1 MIKFDLKFYRKIQYN
16 PSPKRLIMKLSF
28 LPFLAFLLLFSG
40 SVMAQDII
48 MKNNTEAIHCKVR
61 EIGLDEIKYTLP
73 DYPGDV
79 MFAIDKDKISKI
91 IFENGKEMLF
101 EKEMTNPLN
110 YEDNRKNII
119 KVDFLSPLTGNTT
132 FAWEHSLRAGRS
144 YELTLGIIGLGL
156 DNGDR
161 NAGGA
166 FTKFGYKFI
175 KDPDFYLRGMRYAH
189 VLKGSYVKP
198 ELTFGFFSHDTW
210 HYRDY
215 ANDNSSEKSRE
226 NVISGTVQIV
236 LGKQWVFDNAFS
248 IDFFGGIGYGF
259 TTSEAFTP
267 YHYGYSVMDENFP
280 LAFSAGFKI
289 GYLFK

>member
-1 MIKFDLKFYRKIQYN
+1 
-16 PSPKRLIMKLSF
+16 MKPSF
-28 LPFLAFLLLFSG
+28 LSLLVLLLLLSG
-40 SVMAQDII
+40 SVLAQDVI
-48 MKNNTEAIHCKVR
+48 MKKNNDLIHCKIR
-61 EIGLDEIKYTLP
+61 EIGLDEIKYNLP

-79 MFAIDKDKISKI
+79 MFSIDKDKIIKI

-110 YEDNRKNII
+110 YEDNKKNII

-132 FAWEHSLRAGRS
+132 FAWEHSIRPGRS
-144 YELTLGIIGLGL
+144 YEATLGIIGLGL
-156 DNGDR
+156 NNGR

-166 FTKFGYKFI
+166 FAKFGYKFI

-198 ELTFGFFSHDTW
+198 EITFGVFNHDVEIW
-210 HYRDY
+210 SY
-215 ANDNSSEKSRE
+215 SSYDKSRE
-226 NVISGTVQIV
+226 SVISGTVQIV

-248 IDFFGGIGYGF
+248 VDFYGGIGYGF
-259 TTSEAFTP
+259 TTSEAFNP
-267 YHYGYSVMDENFP
+267 YHYGYTVMDKNFP
-280 LAFSAGFKI
+280 LAFSSGFKI

>member
-1 MIKFDLKFYRKIQYN
+1 
-16 PSPKRLIMKLSF
+16 MKLSF
-28 LPFLAFLLLFSG
+28 LPFLAILLLFSS
-40 SVMAQDII
+40 SVLAQDII

-61 EIGLDEIKYTLP
+61 EIGLDEIKYNLP

-91 IFENGKEMLF
+91 IFENGKEMVF

-110 YEDNRKNII
+110 YVDNKKNII

-132 FAWEHSLRAGRS
+132 FAWEHSMRPGRS

-156 DNGDR
+156 DNNNR
-161 NAGGA
+161 NAVGG

-175 KDPDFYLRGMRYAH
+175 KDPDFYLRGMQYAH

-198 ELTFGFFSHDTW
+198 ELTFGLFEKDVWAWS
-210 HYRDY
+210 DY
-215 ANDNSSEKSRE
+215 GFSSEKSRE
-226 NVISGTVQIV
+226 SVISGTVQIV

-248 IDFFGGIGYGF
+248 IDFFGGVGYGF
-259 TTSEAFTP
+259 TTSEAYTG
-267 YHYGYSVMDENFP
+267 YHYGYTVADKNFP

>member
-1 MIKFDLKFYRKIQYN
+1 
-16 PSPKRLIMKLSF
+16 MKLSF
-28 LPFLAFLLLFSG
+28 LPFFALLLFFSG
-40 SVMAQDII
+40 SVLAQDII

-61 EIGLDEIKYTLP
+61 EIGLDEIKYNLP

-91 IFENGKEMLF
+91 IFENGKEMVF

-132 FAWEHSLRAGRS
+132 FAWEHSLRPGRS

-156 DNGDR
+156 DNNST

-198 ELTFGFFSHDTW
+198 EITFGFFNHDVW
-210 HYRDY
+210 LWYY
-215 ANDNSSEKSRE
+215 DNYSSEKSRE
-226 NVISGTVQIV
+226 SVISGTVQLV

-248 IDFFGGIGYGF
+248 VDFFGGIGYGF
-259 TTSEAFTP
+259 TTSEDNTA
-267 YHYGYSVMDENFP
+267 YHYGYTVLDASLP

>member
-1 MIKFDLKFYRKIQYN
+1 
-16 PSPKRLIMKLSF
+16 MKLFSV
-28 LPFLAFLLLFSG
+28 PFLTLMLLLGS

-48 MKNNTEAIHCKVR
+48 MKNNTEAIHCKIR
-61 EIGLDEIKYTLP
+61 EIGLDEIKYNLP
-73 DYPGDV
+73 DYSTDV
-79 MFAIDKDKISKI
+79 LFAIDKDQIAKI

-101 EKEMTNPLN
+101 QKEMTNPSN
-110 YEDNRKNII
+110 YEDNNKNVI

-132 FAWEHSLRAGRS
+132 FAWEHSVRPARS
-144 YELTLGIIGLGL
+144 YEVTLGIIGLGL
-156 DNGDR
+156 DNNDQ
-161 NAGGA
+161 NAVGG

-198 ELTFGFFSHDTW
+198 ELTFGFFNHEAWT
-210 HYRDY
+210 Y
-215 ANDNSSEKSRE
+215 DNYGYYNEKSKE
-226 NVISGTVQIV
+226 SVISGTVQIV

-248 IDFFGGIGYGF
+248 LDFFTGIGYGF
-259 TTSEAFTP
+259 TTSEDNTT
-267 YHYGYSVMDENFP
+267 YHYGYTVMDENFP

>member
-1 MIKFDLKFYRKIQYN
+1 
-16 PSPKRLIMKLSF
+16 MKPSF
-28 LPFLAFLLLFSG
+28 LPILAILLLFSG
-40 SVMAQDII
+40 IVPAQDII
-48 MKNNTEAIHCKVR
+48 MKKNTELINCKIR
-61 EIGLDEIKYTLP
+61 EIGLDEIKYNLP

-79 MFAIDKDKISKI
+79 MFAIDKDKITKI
-91 IFENGKEMLF
+91 IFENGKEMIF
-101 EKEMTNPLN
+101 EKAMTNPLN

-132 FAWEHSLRAGRS
+132 FAWEHSVRPGRS
-144 YELTLGIIGLGL
+144 YEATLGIIGLGL

-175 KDPDFYLRGMRYAH
+175 KDPDFYFRGMRYAH

-198 ELTFGFFSHDTW
+198 ELTFGFFNHDTW
-210 HYRDY
+210 LWGDY
-215 ANDNSSEKSRE
+215 NNDFSPKKSRE
-226 NVISGTVQIV
+226 SVISGTVQIV

-259 TTSEAFTP
+259 TTSEDFTP
-267 YHYGYSVMDENFP
+267 YHYGYTVMDKNFP
-280 LAFSAGFKI
+280 LAFSSGFKI